1 MIRETIL
8 AIIIAFAVSC
18 AAVPGYH
25 TVSSQTEIWPAGKR

>member
-8 AIIIAFAVSC
+8 AIIIAFVC
-18 AAVPGYH
+18 QRAAVPGYH